1 MSQQSQPAPGSGIV
15 DLIGE
20 SGADFDGF
28 FDRREFEIRA
38 WLEDQHFW
46 HRYRKTII
54 LQALRGYGVDRS
66 RSLVDLGC
74 GAGVVAT
81 YLGQHGYMVD
91 FADVH
96 TEALQVARQRF
107 ESTLGTTVPLP
118 RFIRVDIT
126 RGLPLDDYH
135 GYLLLDVLEHMPDD
149 MAVMRA
155 LHSRMH
161 EYLARRAPTGGASE
175 SPDFVLLTVPAF
187 PSLWSPWDDLEKH
200 KRRYTQA
207 TARRLCEEAGFEV
220 IRMTCFFFPL
230 FFAAAAVK
238 AIRLVGHA
246 LHGQAASPRAI
257 TDLAEGKTTPA
268 LSSLV
273 LGLLA
278 PERSWLRHGN
288 LPLGTS
294 ILVLAHPR

>member
-1 MSQQSQPAPGSGIV
+1 MSQQSQPTPGSGIV

-20 SGADFDGF
+20 SGTDFDGF

-54 LQALRGYGVDRS
+54 LQALQRHGADPCRP
-66 RSLVDLGC
+66 LVDLGC

-81 YLGQHGYMVD
+81 YLSQHGYRVD
-91 FADVH
+91 YADVH
-96 TEALQVARQRF
+96 TKALQVARQRF
-107 ESTLGTTVPLP
+107 EATLGATAPLP

-126 RGLPLDDYH
+126 RGFPIDDYH
-135 GYLLLDVLEHMPDD
+135 GYLLLDVLEHLPDD
-149 MAVMRA
+149 VAVMRA
-155 LHSRMH
+155 LHSHMRDA
-161 EYLARRAPTGGASE
+161 LAKRAPAGGVSE
-175 SPDFVLLTVPAF
+175 SPDFVLFTVPAF

-207 TARRLCEEAGFEV
+207 TVRRLCEEAGFEV
-220 IRMTCFFFPL
+220 MRATCFFFPL
-230 FFAAAAVK
+230 FFAAAVVK
-238 AIRLVGHA
+238 AIRLAGRVLRGR
-246 LHGQAASPRAI
+246 AAAAQAI

-268 LSSLV
+268 LSKLV
-273 LGLLA
+273 LALLA
-278 PERSWLRHGN
+278 PERSWLGHGN

-294 ILVLAHPR
+294 ILVLARPR